1 MPRAGNT
8 PGTHTPSSAPY
19 PLAGRCSA
27 SRGCFGFVSASS
39 FVLYHLCYENIL
51 HQTDGMEYLSDWTF
65 VLLGLVFGLLAW
77 HLAPASAGP
86 KLTELTV
93 VLHGVCWSTNIVST
107 FGAWYSFLF
116 FPQCESLEGVDNY
129 PDCYLEWYRFTEHGL
144 NMLIL
149 FGDYA
154 VGLVP
159 VRRKDYGYSILF
171 LSVYAMWSWY
181 LWFHVGKCPYVMFDF
196 NAGWSSVPWYAS
208 SYAGLSAAF
217 FLIQR
222 LYAARDARRVGA
234 SGALGGDGILPGHVK
249 VNYNAVRDDGGDEYD

>member
-1 MPRAGNT
+1 MLGFAR
-8 PGTHTPSSAPY
+8 
-19 PLAGRCSA
+19 LFWF
-27 SRGCFGFVSASS
+27 CFGVF

-77 HLAPASAGP
+77 HSLAPASAGP

-208 SYAGLSAAF
+208 SYARALCRVFPYPAAVCG
-217 FLIQR
+217 
-222 LYAARDARRVGA
+222 ARRAQGRCVRCAWRGW
-234 SGALGGDGILPGHVK
+234 DPPGTRQGELQRREGRRWGR
-249 VNYNAVRDDGGDEYD
+249 VRLST